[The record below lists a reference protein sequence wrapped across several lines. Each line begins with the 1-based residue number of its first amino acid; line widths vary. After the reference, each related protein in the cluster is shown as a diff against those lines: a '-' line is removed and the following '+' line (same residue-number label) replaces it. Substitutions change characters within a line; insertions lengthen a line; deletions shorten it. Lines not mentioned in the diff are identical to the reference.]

1 MPVTCRSDD
10 CLNADCVQLTERE
23 SSVCNLIC
31 SSREPISFVRLK
43 EATAFH
49 QEIVS
54 RIVRRLVVH
63 GLVAKTDDGYSGKC
77 GQ

>member
-1 MPVTCRSDD
+1 MAVACCAED
-10 CLNADCVQLTERE
+10 CVKEDCVQLTERE
-23 SSVCNLIC
+23 SSVCNIIC
-31 SSREPISFVRLK
+31 NSSEPVSFVRLK

-54 RIVRRLVVH
+54 RIVHRLVVH

-77 GQ
+77 GH